1 MDVSL
6 SSLSEVRGEVR
17 IWWECRVL
25 APALLWAVPALTR
38 AGCLVQFTHEELKTN
53 RPSFWPAGLKEGP
66 LDVEMPSHTDHP
78 GLRSLKDEA
87 NRCWDMAFQQM
98 KDRGEWLRL
107 MGADRCMDN
116 TLLMPF
122 QELTVSIR
130 YEGSSYKLQELLE
143 ELVTNRFPETRL
155 LGYKLADKTPYDTK
169 TPAPGWVQNL
179 L

>member
-1 MDVSL
+1 MDVTL

-25 APALLWAVPALTR
+25 APAFLWAVPALSR
-38 AGCLVQFTHEELKTN
+38 AGCLIQYTHEELKTN
-53 RPSFWPAGLKEGP
+53 RPSFWPAALKDGP
-66 LDVEMPSHTDHP
+66 LDLEMPSHSDQP
-78 GLRSLKDEA
+78 GMRSLKDEA

-107 MGADRCMDN
+107 MGADASMAN

-122 QELTVSIR
+122 LEIDVVIR
-130 YEGSSYKLQELLE
+130 YEGSSYKLQEMLE
-143 ELVTNRFPETRL
+143 ELASSRFPETRL
-155 LGYKLADKTPYDTK
+155 LGFRLAKDLSYPKIL
-169 TPAPGWVQNL
+169 APGWVQKL